1 MEDGFNLMILIG
13 FFFLDDGGIDRIVM
27 WFFLDVFKV
36 LYVMKIVLEI
46 NCVYFFLNFLGI

>member
-13 FFFLDDGGIDRIVM
+13 FFFLDDGGIDRMVM
-27 WFFLDVFKV
+27 WFFLDIFKE

-46 NCVYFFLNFLGI
+46 NCVYFVLNRLGI

>member
-13 FFFLDDGGIDRIVM
+13 FFFLDDGGIDRMVM
-27 WFFLDVFKV
+27 WFFLDVFKE